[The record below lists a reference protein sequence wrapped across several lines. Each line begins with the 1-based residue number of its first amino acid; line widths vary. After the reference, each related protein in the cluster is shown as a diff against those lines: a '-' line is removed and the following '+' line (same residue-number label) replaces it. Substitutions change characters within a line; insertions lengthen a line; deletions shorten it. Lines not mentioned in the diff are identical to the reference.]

1 MSVSIAG
8 IPPTYSSV
16 PRGSGITE
24 LSVCPA
30 WSPGGGKFTV
40 GLDVLPECH
49 CGKGS
54 SWFWGES

>member
-24 LSVCPA
+24 SSVSSG
-30 WSPGGGKFTV
+30 WSPGGGKVTV
-40 GLDVLPECH
+40 EPSVLSECH
-49 CGKGS
+49 CGKGF